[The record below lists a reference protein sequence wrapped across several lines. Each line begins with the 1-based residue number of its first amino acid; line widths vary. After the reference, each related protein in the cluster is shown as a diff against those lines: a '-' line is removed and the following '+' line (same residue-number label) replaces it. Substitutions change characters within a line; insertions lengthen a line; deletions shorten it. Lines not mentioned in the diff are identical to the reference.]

1 MNNRTIQSIPFTT
14 LLLAGAASA
23 CLTAQTPTPRFAGP
37 ISTPIAVAQRALAE
51 AGCGQHRCGAS
62 LGAQFDHADL
72 VFEGVVR
79 KVECRLSDPSEDG
92 AAPRLPV
99 TYVTF
104 DIVETFWGIAPQRDP
119 GRITIRLL
127 GGPAPDGRVLEVS
140 GRPLFG
146 VGQRDVLFVRQNHRG
161 VASVLHGSNRRFR
174 VRGDEVFFESGR
186 EILASRDGEL
196 LPGRLH
202 AIPEFRRVEVGG
214 QVIEQVAGETEDAVA
229 VEGDDQ
235 IRISAVQFRAVL
247 RRMAQGVSAAKVE
260 RTRMVGDVSI
270 GERFALSQQL
280 REQARDVDDSE
291 SMPADER
298 AERDAE
304 AKRLEAQ
311 RRAAKKEVR

>member
-1 MNNRTIQSIPFTT
+1 MNNGTIQSIPFTT
-14 LLLAGAASA
+14 LLLAGAVSA

-37 ISTPIAVAQRALAE
+37 ISTPIAVADRALAE

-92 AAPRLPV
+92 TAPRLPV

-104 DIVETFWGIAPQRDP
+104 DIVETFWGIAPQREP
-119 GRITIRLL
+119 GRITIRVL

-146 VGQRDVLFVRQNHRG
+146 VGQHDVLFVRQNHRG

-186 EILASRDGEL
+186 EILASREGEL
-196 LPGRLH
+196 LPGRRH
-202 AIPEFRRVEVGG
+202 EIPEFRRVEIGG
-214 QVIEQVAGETEDAVA
+214 QVIEQVAGGDDEAVA
-229 VEGDDQ
+229 VAADDKL
-235 IRISAVQFRAVL
+235 RISAVQFRAVL
-247 RRMAQGVSAAKVE
+247 RRLAQGASAAKVE
-260 RTRMVGDVSI
+260 RTRLVGDVSI
-270 GERFALSQQL
+270 RDRFALAKQL
-280 REQARDVDDSE
+280 RERARDVDDAHEVE
-291 SMPADER
+291 SMPAEER

-304 AKRLEAQ
+304 AR
-311 RRAAKKEVR
+311 RRAARKEVR